1 MLMSHTHNKQTHI
14 LKSTNNSRAQRHKQD
29 PPKRIRWSSNWSNEH
44 VTITRY
50 AINWQNV
57 LVGLTCGYS
66 CCRNRRQPNRPSEI
80 SCRLH
85 PRKQNTIYSECY
97 TAQYNDHDDL
107 VSLFSPTTAPH
118 LQLCL
123 RNLGRR
129 APRMVGAL
137 FKLIKAPMLLPE
149 SANFRV
155 LSDEISLFSLRFAAS
170 VSRYTGTNAWF
181 VHLRDVTLG
190 SIEFGYLIMGKRSF
204 S

>member
-1 MLMSHTHNKQTHI
+1 MSHTHNKQTHI

-85 PRKQNTIYSECY
+85 PRKQNTIYSEWY

-107 VSLFSPTTAPH
+107 VSLFCEISAA
-118 LQLCL
+118 
-123 RNLGRR
+123 
-129 APRMVGAL
+129 APRAWWVHYL
-137 FKLIKAPMLLPE
+137 NSLKPQCFYPNPP
-149 SANFRV
+149 
-155 LSDEISLFSLRFAAS
+155 ISVFCRMKFHFSLCVLLLLFLGTQVPTPDLYTCAMLRWAVSSS
-170 VSRYTGTNAWF
+170 VIW
-181 VHLRDVTLG
+181 
-190 SIEFGYLIMGKRSF
+190 
-204 S
+204 